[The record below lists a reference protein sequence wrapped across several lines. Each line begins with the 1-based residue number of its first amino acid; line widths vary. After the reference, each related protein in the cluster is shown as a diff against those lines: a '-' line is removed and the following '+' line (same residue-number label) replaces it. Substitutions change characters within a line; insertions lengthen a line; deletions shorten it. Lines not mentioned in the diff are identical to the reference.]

1 MIRIMISSLL
11 CMVLLQACETDIQ
24 TDRDP
29 HFGDAVR
36 NNVRAMIANPAAPS
50 GTPTVAE
57 GQQTAGAQ
65 QRYEQDKVKKPEDV
79 STKSGSGSNGNS
91 SGGSTD

>member
-1 MIRIMISSLL
+1 MLSSAL
-11 CMVLLQACETDIQ
+11 CCLLLQACATDAQ

-50 GTPTVAE
+50 GEPIKAE
-57 GQQTAGAQ
+57 GQKTAGAQ